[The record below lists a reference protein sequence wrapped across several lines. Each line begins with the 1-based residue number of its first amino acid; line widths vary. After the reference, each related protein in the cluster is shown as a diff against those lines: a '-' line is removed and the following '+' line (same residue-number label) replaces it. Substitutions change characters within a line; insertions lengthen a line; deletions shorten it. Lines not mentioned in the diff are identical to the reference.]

1 MKHAIIS
8 VALGLSLLFANGG
21 IAYAQNF
28 EKGWEA
34 AQKGDF
40 AKALKEWRG
49 LAVQGDADAQY
60 NLGVLYRDGK
70 GVTQNY
76 KEAVSWF
83 FLSAAQGDADAQ
95 ASLGYLHE
103 NGQGVTQD
111 YTQAVR
117 WYHLSASQGNAQGQ
131 FGLGYMYAA
140 GQGVIQDNVY
150 AHMWFNIAAS
160 NGNTDALKNRDITAE
175 EMTAADISKAQDLAR
190 ACVRKNYKGC

>member
-1 MKHAIIS
+1 MRHTVKWT
-8 VALGLSLLFANGG
+8 ALGLLILSANGG
-21 IAYAQNF
+21 IAYAQSF

-40 AKALKEWRG
+40 ATALKEWRG

-83 FLSAAQGDADAQ
+83 FLSASQGDADAQ

-111 YTQAVR
+111 FTQAVR

-160 NGNTDALKNRDITAE
+160 NGDANAVRNRDTVASK
-175 EMTAADISKAQDLAR
+175 MTTVDISKAQDLAR
-190 ACVRKNYKGC
+190 DCVQKNYKGC